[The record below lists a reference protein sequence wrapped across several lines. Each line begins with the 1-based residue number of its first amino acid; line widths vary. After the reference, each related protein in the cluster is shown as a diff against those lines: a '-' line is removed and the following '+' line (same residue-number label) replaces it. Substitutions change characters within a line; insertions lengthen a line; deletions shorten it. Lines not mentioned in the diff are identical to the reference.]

1 MSLLSSFIRNQL
13 LKAVEKEFVDHAP
26 DMQALIVKE
35 IGEFA
40 SECVA
45 WVESKVSP
53 KAEEV
58 TDN

>member
-13 LKAVEKEFVDHAP
+13 LKAVEQEFHEHEPHIKE
-26 DMQALIVKE
+26 LIIKE
-35 IGEFA
+35 VGDFA